1 MSGSEGVSMSVV
13 WGGQAN
19 DTNYFH
25 RALAEWLRQ
34 HPLHRGRVAFD
45 ALDAREQSK
54 ILSRA
59 QELKLEGGR

>member
-1 MSGSEGVSMSVV
+1 MSVV
-13 WGGQAN
+13 WAGQSN
-19 DTNYFH
+19 DTDYFH

-45 ALDAREQSK
+45 SLGAREQSK

-59 QELKLEGGR
+59 QELKWEAGR